1 MKRLSPDQIRQVY
14 DRGPDAVVDLVTQ
27 LFDVIERLEAQV
39 QGLQVRVAE
48 LERQV
53 NRNSR
58 NSSQPPSADGLKK
71 PPPRSQ
77 RRPSGRPRGGQP
89 GHPGETLKMA
99 DNPETVIRH
108 PVSVCESCGEML
120 ADVAVDEVRRRQVF
134 DIPPL
139 NMMVT
144 EHRADVKTCP
154 RCDAKTVGTF
164 PEGIV
169 APTQYGPHLLGLATY
184 LQTFQM
190 LPVERIREFFAAL
203 WGHAPSGRTIVDAA
217 RRVSEVV
224 GPVLT
229 MIRDALHRAPVVHV
243 DETGFRVE
251 GTLWWMH
258 TATADGWTLY
268 GLHRKR
274 GHEGIDSLGVMTD
287 RQGVAVHDFWKP
299 YYRCGGRHALCNAH
313 LLRDLTGL
321 YEVTGESWVAQLG
334 DLLVDMH
341 RAASA
346 ARDSGHDHVAPDRY
360 TSYHALYDTLVHH
373 GRQRHPEPEPSGRR
387 GRVKRDLAQNLLTRL
402 ETHRSEILAF
412 FDDITIPFDNNA
424 AERALRM
431 MKVKQKVSGSFRS
444 EQGGH
449 IFAAIRSYVVT
460 ARQQGQSPLAV
471 LRAALA
477 GHPWQ
482 PS

>member
-39 QGLQVRVAE
+39 QGLQVRVVE

-139 NMMVT
+139 NMTVT

-203 WGHAPSGRTIVDAA
+203 WGHTPSGRTIVDAA
-217 RRVSEVV
+217 RQVSEVV

-229 MIRDALHRAPVVHV
+229 TIRDALHRAPVVHV

-258 TATADGWTLY
+258 TAQTAGPCMGCTGSEDTKAWT
-268 GLHRKR
+268 
-274 GHEGIDSLGVMTD
+274 
-287 RQGVAVHDFWKP
+287 P
-299 YYRCGGRHALCNAH
+299 
-313 LLRDLTGL
+313 
-321 YEVTGESWVAQLG
+321 
-334 DLLVDMH
+334 
-341 RAASA
+341 SA
-346 ARDSGHDHVAPDRY
+346 
-360 TSYHALYDTLVHH
+360 
-373 GRQRHPEPEPSGRR
+373 
-387 GRVKRDLAQNLLTRL
+387 
-402 ETHRSEILAF
+402 
-412 FDDITIPFDNNA
+412 
-424 AERALRM
+424 
-431 MKVKQKVSGSFRS
+431 
-444 EQGGH
+444 
-449 IFAAIRSYVVT
+449 
-460 ARQQGQSPLAV
+460 
-471 LRAALA
+471 
-477 GHPWQ
+477 
-482 PS
+482 

>member
-27 LFDVIERLEAQV
+27 LFDLIEQLQAQV
-39 QGLQVRVAE
+39 QALQARVAD

-77 RRPSGRPRGGQP
+77 RRPSGRQPGGQP
-89 GHPGETLKMA
+89 GHPGETLKMV
-99 DNPETVIRH
+99 DNPEAVVRH
-108 PVSVCESCGEML
+108 PVSVCNSCGEML
-120 ADVAVDEVRRRQVF
+120 ADVAAAEVRRRQVF

-139 NMMVT
+139 NITVT

-154 RCDAKTVGTF
+154 RCHAKTVGTF

-169 APTQYGPHLLGLATY
+169 APTQYGPPLLGLATY

-190 LPVERIREFFAAL
+190 LPVERIREFFQAL
-203 WGHAPSGRTIVDAA
+203 WGHAPSGRTLVDAA
-217 RRVSEVV
+217 KRVSEIVV
-224 GPVLT
+224 PVLET
-229 MIRDALHRAPVVHV
+229 IRDALHRASVVQG

-251 GTLWWMH
+251 RNLWWMH
-258 TATADGWTLY
+258 TATTDGWTLY

-274 GHEGIDSLGVMTD
+274 GYEGIDSLGVMTG

-321 YEVTGESWVAQLG
+321 YEVTGESWVAQVR

-341 RAASA
+341 GAAIA
-346 ARDSGHDHVAPDRY
+346 ARDSGQDRVAPDRY
-360 TSYHALYDTLVHH
+360 ASYNALYDTVVHH

-412 FDDITIPFDNNA
+412 FDDIPIPFDNNA

-431 MKVKQKVSGSFRS
+431 MKVKLKVSGSFRS
-444 EQGGH
+444 EEGGR
-449 IFAAIRSYVVT
+449 IFAAVRSYVVT

-471 LRAALA
+471 LRTALA